1 MATTVNAGAVS
12 APGANIFCDWAPRL
26 RLAGFGVLP
35 VNGKRPLVS
44 GFRAWR
50 SAPTLSAISRWAVRH
65 ANANVGY
72 IPGLSG
78 LVVLDA
84 DDAEACH
91 AIPRLFG
98 DTPGKVR
105 TRRGT
110 HYLYRHDGA
119 DLGQLAS
126 LKAYGL
132 NADLKHGRSIV
143 VAPPSAHENEPGFTY
158 TWIDCDETVIGHLPG
173 LDVRALQTLLDQG
186 SKKAP
191 NVTRTAPRPRAAAL
205 RNESRGLGLN
215 DFLVGQAW
223 ALEDVDTALDIATT
237 FNMQLVE
244 RGLEP
249 LDEREVRDRT
259 LSVLKDRDAGK
270 IERRHQRRA
279 AASIAADEVRLLTSA
294 ARNGDAAIA
303 LLALL
308 RAEHGA
314 RVKRGET
321 FAINASAMASA
332 ETLGRWSAR
341 KYRAARDLLLR
352 TGFIRVVVVGSQGR
366 RGRVPTQY
374 SLVDRPRAPSLRA
387 VAAGAT

>member
-65 ANANVGY
+65 ANANVVY

-119 DLGQLAS
+119 DLGIAC
-126 LKAYGL
+126 KPEGL
-132 NADLKHGRSIV
+132 WPQRRSQ
-143 VAPPSAHENEPGFTY
+143 ARPLHRRGTSECPRKRARL
-158 TWIDCDETVIGHLPG
+158 HLHV
-173 LDVRALQTLLDQG
+173 DR
-186 SKKAP
+186 
-191 NVTRTAPRPRAAAL
+191 L
-205 RNESRGLGLN
+205 R
-215 DFLVGQAW
+215 
-223 ALEDVDTALDIATT
+223 
-237 FNMQLVE
+237 
-244 RGLEP
+244 
-249 LDEREVRDRT
+249 RDRHR
-259 LSVLKDRDAGK
+259 S
-270 IERRHQRRA
+270 
-279 AASIAADEVRLLTSA
+279 
-294 ARNGDAAIA
+294 
-303 LLALL
+303 
-308 RAEHGA
+308 
-314 RVKRGET
+314 
-321 FAINASAMASA
+321 
-332 ETLGRWSAR
+332 SAR
-341 KYRAARDLLLR
+341 
-352 TGFIRVVVVGSQGR
+352 
-366 RGRVPTQY
+366 P
-374 SLVDRPRAPSLRA
+374 
-387 VAAGAT
+387 